1 MLAMLH
7 ENPVN
12 AKPADETDET
22 AEETLDPDDWD
33 AMRRLGHH
41 MVDDIMAYLQTVRNR
56 PVWQPI
62 PDQIRNELSRP
73 LPQTPEGAEKA
84 YRDFHD
90 IVLPHPMGNIHPRF
104 WGWVIGTGTPMGALA
119 EMLAA
124 AMNPN
129 LGGAEHVPNLV
140 ETQVIEWC
148 KQMLGYTP
156 DASGLLVSGGSMANL
171 VGLTVARN
179 TRAEFDIR
187 SRGLMTAP
195 RAMTLYG
202 SEEMHSSIQKAVEL
216 LGLGSE
222 ALRQI
227 PVNDRYQI
235 ELPALETAVAEDRAA
250 GRLPFCIIG
259 NAGTVNTG
267 AFDDLR
273 RLAEISRRENMWF
286 HVDGAFGALAA
297 VTPDLRHLVEGMD
310 TADSI
315 AFDLH
320 KWLYMPIEVGCV
332 LVRSEADHRGA
343 FSLTP
348 EYLAHGG
355 DRGLIAGSRWFSD
368 YGVQL
373 SRGFRALKVWLSLKE
388 HGIQKYGRLI
398 SQNTR
403 QARYL
408 AALVDQA
415 PELQRLAP
423 VPLNIVCFR
432 FQAAGL
438 DDEFLNRLNQEILIQ
453 LHETGIAAPSYTKL
467 NGRYAIRAAITNHRS
482 RKEDFELLVSE
493 TIRLGKALAGR
504 RES

>member
-1 MLAMLH
+1 
-7 ENPVN
+7 
-12 AKPADETDET
+12 
-22 AEETLDPDDWD
+22 
-33 AMRRLGHH
+33 
-41 MVDDIMAYLQTVRNR
+41 
-56 PVWQPI
+56 
-62 PDQIRNELSRP
+62 
-73 LPQTPEGAEKA
+73 
-84 YRDFHD
+84 
-90 IVLPHPMGNIHPRF
+90 
-104 WGWVIGTGTPMGALA
+104 
-119 EMLAA
+119 
-124 AMNPN
+124 
-129 LGGAEHVPNLV
+129 
-140 ETQVIEWC
+140 
-148 KQMLGYTP
+148 
-156 DASGLLVSGGSMANL
+156 
-171 VGLTVARN
+171 
-179 TRAEFDIR
+179 
-187 SRGLMTAP
+187 
-195 RAMTLYG
+195 
-202 SEEMHSSIQKAVEL
+202 
-216 LGLGSE
+216 
-222 ALRQI
+222 
-227 PVNDRYQI
+227 
-235 ELPALETAVAEDRAA
+235 
-250 GRLPFCIIG
+250 
-259 NAGTVNTG
+259 
-267 AFDDLR
+267 
-273 RLAEISRRENMWF
+273 
-286 HVDGAFGALAA
+286 
-297 VTPDLRHLVEGMD
+297 
-310 TADSI
+310 
-315 AFDLH
+315 
-320 KWLYMPIEVGCV
+320 MPIEVGCV